1 MNIIKDNFTLCL
13 KKESISRFLAKVF
26 EYLLNFDFNYGVS
39 AKILHIMNQLKF
51 RAFNLQYVEKM
62 FEHLKARE
70 TLLYKVFERSI
81 YQMSNTKVEQD
92 IKNYTINIWLKLIS
106 KINYVFRNDFKALYD
121 YADDNNLKYLDENGV
136 QFNYYFIPAKS
147 LNKHDFDILV
157 NEIMFFR
164 TCDIKMK
171 SKATVAVIYA

>member
-1 MNIIKDNFTLCL
+1 M
-13 KKESISRFLAKVF
+13 
-26 EYLLNFDFNYGVS
+26 NFDYNYGVS
-39 AKILHIMNQLKF
+39 AKILHIMNQLKY
-51 RAFNLQYVEKM
+51 RAFDLQYVEQM
-62 FEHLKARE
+62 FHHLKARE

-92 IKNYTINIWLKLIS
+92 IKNYTIKIWLKLIS
-106 KINYVFRNDFKALYD
+106 KINFVFRKDFKALYD
-121 YADDNNLKYLDENGV
+121 YADENNLKYLDENGV
-136 QFNYYFIPAKS
+136 QFSYYFIPAKY

-171 SKATVAVIYA
+171 SKATVAVSPYLFSSL